1 MLQIYPSGLDMNMK
15 NNIITAQT
23 MKQKLIRMGYLT
35 TKSIYN
41 TIKEFFPQFNENT
54 IGYMNTEITIML
66 SGETIYQIKSILVEL
81 FNRISSKLNGLV
93 SLDEQNIL
101 VNRPDLFYSIQT
113 VAPNIYIIRI

>member
-66 SGETIYQIKSILVEL
+66 SGETIHQIKSILVEL

>member
-66 SGETIYQIKSILVEL
+66 SGETIHQIKSILVEL

-93 SLDEQNIL
+93 SIDEQNIL

>member
-15 NNIITAQT
+15 NNIIAAQT

-66 SGETIYQIKSILVEL
+66 SGETIHQIKSILVEL
-81 FNRISSKLNGLV
+81 FNRISGKLNGLV
-93 SLDEQNIL
+93 SIDEQNIL